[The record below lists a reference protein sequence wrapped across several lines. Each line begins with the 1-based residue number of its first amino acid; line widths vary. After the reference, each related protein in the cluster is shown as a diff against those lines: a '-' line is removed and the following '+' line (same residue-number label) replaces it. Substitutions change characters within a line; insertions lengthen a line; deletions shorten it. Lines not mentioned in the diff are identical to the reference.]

1 MGCGI
6 QHRTAVRHRIYALHR
21 GVRCHRRLQRKVYA
35 CGARERESA
44 VIHINL
50 NHALK
55 SQFDWA
61 PPRVPLHLV
70 AARRFDPPP
79 CYRQAATSACRA
91 FIVRATQPV
100 GCVRVLGET
109 KVAQWGASEIREHV
123 HACIGSLI
131 CTVTNPSF
139 GIVPKGGD
147 GPPVSPLGVR
157 ENDIVYRSVH
167 AHARSM
173 RCAGRS
179 RLA

>member
-1 MGCGI
+1 MCAVCYSCNARTPNTPISNIMGSGELWHTTPDGCPPSHIRFTPG
-6 QHRTAVRHRIYALHR
+6 
-21 GVRCHRRLQRKVYA
+21 GRCHRRLQRKVYA

-109 KVAQWGASEIREHV
+109 KVAQWGALEIREHA
-123 HACIGSLI
+123 HAC
-131 CTVTNPSF
+131 TV
-139 GIVPKGGD
+139 G
-147 GPPVSPLGVR
+147 L
-157 ENDIVYRSVH
+157 
-167 AHARSM
+167 
-173 RCAGRS
+173 
-179 RLA
+179 